1 MTRLCYL
8 ALSQRRDTLIGIM
21 RMNLKARGMSA
32 HLSDRQ
38 EERVVLT
45 LRPACALPGDYTYT
59 TSSDSLRRMLLR
71 TDLPST
77 VIEKFESRI
86 WSPKGADLP
95 AIEISEKTLTEI
107 GYFVD

>member
-1 MTRLCYL
+1 
-8 ALSQRRDTLIGIM
+8 
-21 RMNLKARGMSA
+21 MNLSARAVRSH
-32 HLSDRQ
+32 HLDLREDRI
-38 EERVVLT
+38 VLT
-45 LRPACALPGDYTYT
+45 FRPACTLPGDYSYT
-59 TSSDSLRRMLLR
+59 TSSDWLRRMLRR

-86 WSPKGADLP
+86 WGPKGADLP

>member
-1 MTRLCYL
+1 
-8 ALSQRRDTLIGIM
+8 M
-21 RMNLKARGMSA
+21 RMNLSARGVPCR
-32 HLSDRQ
+32 HFGLSDDRI
-38 EERVVLT
+38 VLT
-45 LRPACALPGDYTYT
+45 LRPTCSLPGEYSYT

>member
-1 MTRLCYL
+1 
-8 ALSQRRDTLIGIM
+8 M
-21 RMNLKARGMSA
+21 RMNLSARGVPCR
-32 HLSDRQ
+32 HFGLSDDRI
-38 EERVVLT
+38 VLT
-45 LRPACALPGDYTYT
+45 LRPTCPLPGEYSYT
-59 TSSDSLRRMLLR
+59 TSSDSLRHMLLR

>member
-1 MTRLCYL
+1 
-8 ALSQRRDTLIGIM
+8 M
-21 RMNLKARGMSA
+21 RMNLSARGVPCR
-32 HLSDRQ
+32 HFGLSDDRI
-38 EERVVLT
+38 VLT
-45 LRPACALPGDYTYT
+45 LRPTCPLPGEYSYT